1 MSKHKPCLWQ
11 VAIFR
16 FVAARHLAQI
26 QPHKAGDGAC
36 LQEDTTMTCASHTAP
51 LETSGGSSLLH
62 GLIALWQ
69 RHAATIRTQHRL
81 TTLDHR
87 ALCDLGLPRD
97 VVQPPDSRDAADLWL
112 GRIPG

>member
-1 MSKHKPCLWQ
+1 
-11 VAIFR
+11 
-16 FVAARHLAQI
+16 
-26 QPHKAGDGAC
+26 
-36 LQEDTTMTCASHTAP
+36 MTCASHAAP

-69 RHAATIRTQHRL
+69 RHRDTERMQHHL
-81 TTLDHR
+81 ATLDNR

-97 VVQPPDSRDAADLWL
+97 IVEPPHPRDTADIWL